1 MTSATSGRWSITVRS
16 AQERV
21 FPFDHQF
28 TLNAPGC
35 DCSWVARSIEAAMK
49 LVDRAE
55 FLIAHPELEPP
66 KGDVGQH
73 VRHVQQQLHPT

>member
-1 MTSATSGRWSITVRS
+1 MSGRWSITLRS
-16 AQERV
+16 AKQRV

-28 TLNAPGC
+28 ELHAPGC
-35 DCSWVARSIEAAMK
+35 DCSWLARSIDAAIR

-55 FLIAHPELEPP
+55 FLIAHPELESP

-73 VRHVQQQLHPT
+73 VRHVQELTHNPT